1 MERRKRKT
9 LVEEAKSRHLKVGSK
24 SSAEIQKMISKDKRT
39 QPSLRDLLSRKVENN
54 TTYEE
59 VKVKEE
65 EEEEREKKEEET
77 AVGERRI
84 LILVKSWSNISD
96 TKEEIVERRE
106 GQSQELEE
114 EEESGS
120 VTIHTMPYPSSVTPK
135 AMKGESQ
142 EGIGRCSILG
152 VGNRILGPAPNNV
165 KQPKTLGG
173 PVEDECHLYS
183 SRN

>member
-1 MERRKRKT
+1 MERRKRKS
-9 LVEEAKSRHLKVGSK
+9 LVEEAKSRHLKVASK

-65 EEEEREKKEEET
+65 EEEEEEREKKEEET
-77 AVGERRI
+77 AVGDRR
-84 LILVKSWSNISD
+84 ILVKSWSNISD

-106 GQSQELEE
+106 GQRQELEE

>member
-1 MERRKRKT
+1 M
-9 LVEEAKSRHLKVGSK
+9 EEARSCHLKVGSK
-24 SSAEIQKMISKDKRT
+24 SSAEIQRMLSKDKRT
-39 QPSLRDLLSRKVENN
+39 QPSLRDLLRRKVENN

-59 VKVKEE
+59 AEVKEE
-65 EEEEREKKEEET
+65 EEREEKEEET
-77 AVGERRI
+77 AVGERR
-84 LILVKSWSNISD
+84 ILVKSWSNISD

-106 GQSQELEE
+106 GQRQELEE

-173 PVEDECHLYS
+173 PVEDECHLNS